1 MIRDSLGDRMK
12 TYESVSDTRLSR
24 LTPVILR
31 LDGRAFHTLTKPLV
45 KPFDR
50 LFMDAMDMTL
60 EKLCKEIPGCH
71 MGYVQSDEISLLL
84 LEKTLQSD
92 AWFENRIQKIVSI
105 SASIASTAFRASLA
119 QLLGLMENRDADIR
133 SYDLLLNEA
142 VFDCRAFSVPERDVC
157 NYFIW
162 RQKDCYRNAV
172 LTMAQHH
179 IGKKAIYG
187 MTVAKLTETLH
198 SMGFTESNIP
208 SSKGRVCIRDL
219 SILDLPGSRDKWTL
233 IKDAP
238 DFKEN
243 REFVEL
249 RLVISEGDTK

>member
-31 LDGRAFHTLTKPLV
+31 LDGRAFHTLTKPLA
-45 KPFDR
+45 KPFDGI
-50 LFMDAMDMTL
+50 FMAAMDMTL
-60 EKLCKEIPGCH
+60 EKLCKEIPGCR

-92 AWFENRIQKIVSI
+92 AWFENRVQKIVSI
-105 SASIASTAFRASLA
+105 AASIASTAFRSSLA
-119 QLLGLMENRDADIR
+119 HVLGLMENRNVNVH
-133 SYDLLLNEA
+133 SYDLLLDDA
-142 VFDCRAFSVPERDVC
+142 VFDCRAFNIPERDVC

-198 SMGFTESNIP
+198 GMGFTESDIP
-208 SSKGRVCIRDL
+208 SPKGRVCIRDL
-219 SILDLPGSRDKWTL
+219 GILDLPGSRDKWTL
-233 IKDAP
+233 IQEAP
-238 DFKEN
+238 DFREN
-243 REFVEL
+243 REFIEL